1 MYPPIPEGREK
12 RPYLR
17 IIHKFISCSG
27 SLAMNK
33 GFVVWQI
40 IAGLKICNDIAK
52 ASSSTFGK
60 TWSIQADPWFME
72 KLNKRDL
79 HKKWVVAPVAFAPAQ
94 FCTRSIENFSKN
106 YLLKIWMLRSIK
118 MSKVYENKLWR
129 CHCHK
134 KVENEYCTRAI
145 ITRGLYNFYP
155 LFEVQKCFF
164 KGLFSWNSG
173 LMYG

>member
-1 MYPPIPEGREK
+1 MTLHLWFTYQIESYFLLLFLVCRRYNK
-12 RPYLR
+12 IKDYLHSILTNTAKSLVQRPLSLWEVLLVILFWINIIFGR
-17 IIHKFISCSG
+17 IIHKFISFSG

-40 IAGLKICNDIAK
+40 IAGLKICNDIAE

-94 FCTRSIENFSKN
+94 FCTEYIEYFSKTS
-106 YLLKIWMLRSIK
+106 LLKVWILRSTK
-118 MSKVYENKLWR
+118 MSQL
-129 CHCHK
+129 
-134 KVENEYCTRAI
+134 
-145 ITRGLYNFYP
+145 
-155 LFEVQKCFF
+155 
-164 KGLFSWNSG
+164 
-173 LMYG
+173 